1 MGQPITVLSTT
12 VEAGVVAFHTDRAI
26 TGQDGA
32 RFSSGDD
39 AAEAGT
45 IPGALASKLFTAD
58 EAINHVFIASNQ
70 VDGTGIISRCSGFGA
85 SLQVAVLMS
94 RPLSPTHDIG
104 APKVSNKPR

>member
-12 VEAGVVAFHTDRAI
+12 VEAGVVAFHTERAR

-32 RFSSGDD
+32 QFSSGDD

-70 VDGTGIISRCSGFGA
+70 VVVGRADGWDEA
-85 SLQVAVLMS
+85 SLAMAAEIVTRFFVFY
-94 RPLSPTHDIG
+94 
-104 APKVSNKPR
+104 

>member
-70 VDGTGIISRCSGFGA
+70 VVVGRADGWDEA
-85 SLQVAVLMS
+85 SLAIAAEMVTTFFVFY
-94 RPLSPTHDIG
+94 
-104 APKVSNKPR
+104 